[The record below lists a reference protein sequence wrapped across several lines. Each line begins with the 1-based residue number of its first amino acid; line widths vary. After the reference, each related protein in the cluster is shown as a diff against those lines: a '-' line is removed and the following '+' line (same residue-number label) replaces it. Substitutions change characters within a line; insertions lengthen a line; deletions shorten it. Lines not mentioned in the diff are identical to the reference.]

1 MECYVEQY
9 QARDGGVTLHT
20 WTDVQGAKKE
30 NFYITGLPGT
40 PVPVWFRAVLRKKN
54 LADIAEFPYTRVALT

>member
-1 MECYVEQY
+1 MGHDYIEQY

-30 NFYITGLPGT
+30 NFYITGMPGAR
-40 PVPVWFRAVLRKKN
+40 VPAWFRTVLHKKH
-54 LADIAEFPYTRVALT
+54 LADIAHFPNHPL